1 MGCLLVLLMAV
12 SARAALVVTWIFT
25 NLVDRAFEGWL
36 LPVLGLVFLP
46 WTTLIYVL
54 AYSPVHGV
62 SFLGWVLVALGAFAD
77 VGTLADGGRR
87 ARTREWS

>member
-1 MGCLLVLLMAV
+1 MVLLMAV